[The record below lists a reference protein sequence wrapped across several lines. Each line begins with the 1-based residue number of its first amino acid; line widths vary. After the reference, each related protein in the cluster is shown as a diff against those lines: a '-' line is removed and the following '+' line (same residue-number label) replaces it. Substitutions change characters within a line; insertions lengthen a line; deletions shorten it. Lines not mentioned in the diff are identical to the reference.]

1 MTIMKRL
8 TSTLLILC
16 FSMSGL
22 AQTRQKF
29 PAVSVKELILPS
41 EVQNLPKRSGSVYY
55 NQSVKGKVLVPVNYW
70 GQVTLSGLHFVPAET
85 NLIQGL
91 SMAGGPNGTS
101 KLSNVKLI
109 RKNGK
114 KITIKEFNL
123 TEGGNADAYAY
134 KLQPHDT
141 IFVER
146 SSYFEDRAYYT
157 TLVSV
162 FVSLLSGIIIF
173 NQTQK

>member
-1 MTIMKRL
+1 MGT
-8 TSTLLILC
+8 
-16 FSMSGL
+16 F
-22 AQTRQKF
+22 AQTTKGKF
-29 PAVSVKELILPS
+29 PAVSVKELVLPS
-41 EVQNLPKRSGSVYY
+41 EVRELPKRSGSVYY

-85 NLIQGL
+85 NLIEGL
-91 SMAGGPNGTS
+91 SMAGGPSAHS
-101 KLSNVKLI
+101 KLNNVKLI

-114 KITIKEFNL
+114 KITIKKFNL
-123 TEGGNADAYAY
+123 TEGGNTDAYNY

-141 IFVER
+141 IFVEK
-146 SSYFEDRAYYT
+146 STYYENRAYYT

-162 FVSLLSGIIIF
+162 LVSLVSGIVIF